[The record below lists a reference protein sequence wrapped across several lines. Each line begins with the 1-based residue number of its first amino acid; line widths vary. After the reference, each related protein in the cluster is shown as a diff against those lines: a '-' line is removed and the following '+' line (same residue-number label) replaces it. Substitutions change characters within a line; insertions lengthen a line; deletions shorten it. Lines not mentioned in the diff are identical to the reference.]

1 MQVNTFYNAFR
12 PKKMITLKSL
22 KIDSRLHRRIKI
34 NAANLG
40 IAIGLY
46 AEALMTTA
54 LKMNDLVDTEIKRLE
69 AENSKENATKDGP
82 AKK

>member
-1 MQVNTFYNAFR
+1 
-12 PKKMITLKSL
+12 MITLKSL

-40 IAIGLY
+40 VAIGLY

-54 LKMNDLVDTEIKRLE
+54 LKMNDLVNMEIKRLGE
-69 AENSKENATKDGP
+69 ENAKNPP
-82 AKK
+82 AREEKPKE

>member
-1 MQVNTFYNAFR
+1 
-12 PKKMITLKSL
+12 MITLKSL

-40 IAIGLY
+40 VAIGLY

-54 LKMNDLVDTEIKRLE
+54 LKMNDLVNTEIKRISE
-69 AENSKENATKDGP
+69 ES
-82 AKK
+82 AKTPPSRQDDQPK

>member
-1 MQVNTFYNAFR
+1 
-12 PKKMITLKSL
+12 MITLKSL

-40 IAIGLY
+40 VAIGLY

-54 LKMNDLVDTEIKRLE
+54 LKMNDLVNAEIKRISD
-69 AENSKENATKDGP
+69 ENMKGGASKEDAAPK
-82 AKK
+82 

>member
-1 MQVNTFYNAFR
+1 
-12 PKKMITLKSL
+12 MITLKSL

-40 IAIGLY
+40 VAIGLY

-54 LKMNDLVDTEIKRLE
+54 LKMNDLVNTEIKRLGE
-69 AENSKENATKDGP
+69 ENAKVNSDKESAPKG
-82 AKK
+82 

>member
-1 MQVNTFYNAFR
+1 
-12 PKKMITLKSL
+12 MITLKSL

-40 IAIGLY
+40 VAIGLY

-54 LKMNDLVDTEIKRLE
+54 LKMNDLVNTEIKRLGE
-69 AENSKENATKDGP
+69 ENTKANSTKENAPKE
-82 AKK
+82 

>member
-1 MQVNTFYNAFR
+1 
-12 PKKMITLKSL
+12 MITLKSL
-22 KIDSRLHRRIKI
+22 KIDSRLHKRIKI

-54 LKMNDLVDTEIKRLE
+54 LKMNDLVDMEIKRIE
-69 AENSKENATKDGP
+69 AENTKENSARNQN
-82 AKK
+82 

>member
-1 MQVNTFYNAFR
+1 
-12 PKKMITLKSL
+12 MITLKSL
-22 KIDSRLHRRIKI
+22 KIDSRLHKRIKI

-54 LKMNDLVDTEIKRLE
+54 LKMNDLVNLEIKRISE
-69 AENSKENATKDGP
+69 ENTKDGDSSQE
-82 AKK
+82 KKSKE

>member
-1 MQVNTFYNAFR
+1 
-12 PKKMITLKSL
+12 MITLKSL

-40 IAIGLY
+40 VAIGLY

-54 LKMNDLVDTEIKRLE
+54 LKMNDLVNAEIKRISD
-69 AENSKENATKDGP
+69 ENTKGGASKEDAAPK
-82 AKK
+82 

>member
-1 MQVNTFYNAFR
+1 
-12 PKKMITLKSL
+12 MITLKSL

-40 IAIGLY
+40 VAIGLY

-54 LKMNDLVDTEIKRLE
+54 LKMNDLVNLEIKRITD
-69 AENSKENATKDGP
+69 ENTKATTTKDGKP
-82 AKK
+82 E

>member
-1 MQVNTFYNAFR
+1 
-12 PKKMITLKSL
+12 MITLKSL
-22 KIDSRLHRRIKI
+22 KIDSRLHKRIKI

-54 LKMNDLVDTEIKRLE
+54 LKMNDLVDMEIKRIE
-69 AENSKENATKDGP
+69 AESAKESNARSSDQKE
-82 AKK
+82 